1 MKKAVLLIILIQ
13 LSSCKTYTKFNIN
26 ELSQSDTIY
35 HLDLSNRNLKT
46 QPDLSKFTIIELN
59 ISKNRITTFDEN
71 KLPKG
76 IQKLNFSH
84 NRISKR
90 VVFRKERN
98 LESVNFS
105 NNKME
110 SFYFTNGIV
119 KNLNLSNNKLV
130 SIQMPLYNDKR
141 ADTLNVA
148 NNPKLETTEINNIGF
163 PRFYK
168 TLINYSLSTKN

>member
-1 MKKAVLLIILIQ
+1 MKKLISLIIFIL
-13 LSSCKTYTKFNIN
+13 LSSCKTYTKFNSN

>member
-1 MKKAVLLIILIQ
+1 MNKIIVLLLLFQ
-13 LSSCKTYTKFNIN
+13 LSSCKTYTKFNSN

-35 HLDLSNRNLKT
+35 YLDLSNRNLKT
-46 QPDLSKFTIIELN
+46 QPDLSKLTIIELN
-59 ISKNRITTFDEN
+59 ISKNRIATFDEK

-76 IQKLNFSH
+76 IQKINFSN
-84 NRISKR
+84 NRISKK
-90 VVFRKERN
+90 VIFNNARN

-105 NNKME
+105 NNKIE
-110 SFYFTNGIV
+110 SFYYTDGIV

-130 SIQMPLYNDKR
+130 SMQMPLYDDVR

-148 NNPKLETTEINNIGF
+148 NNKQLKTSEINNIGF

-168 TLINYSLSTKN
+168 NLINYSISTKN

>member
-1 MKKAVLLIILIQ
+1 MNKIIALLLLFQ

-35 HLDLSNRNLKT
+35 HLDLSNKNLKT

-59 ISKNRITTFDEN
+59 ISKNRIATFEEN

-76 IQKLNFSH
+76 IKKLNFSH
-84 NRISKR
+84 NKISKK
-90 VVFRKERN
+90 VIFKEERD

-105 NNKME
+105 NNKMK
-110 SFYFTNGIV
+110 SFFYPNGII

-130 SIQMPLYNDKR
+130 TIQMPLYNDKR

-168 TLINYSLSTKN
+168 TLINFSINTKN

>member
-1 MKKAVLLIILIQ
+1 MNKIIVLLLLIQ
-13 LSSCKTYTKFNIN
+13 LSSCKTYTKFNSN

-59 ISKNRITTFDEN
+59 ISKNRIATFDEN

-76 IQKLNFSH
+76 IQKLNFSN
-84 NRISKR
+84 NRISKK
-90 VVFRKERN
+90 VIFREERN
-98 LESVNFS
+98 LEYIDFS
-105 NNKME
+105 DNKIE
-110 SFYFTNGIV
+110 SFFYPNGIV

-130 SIQMPLYNDKR
+130 SIQMPLYNEKR

-148 NNPKLETTEINNIGF
+148 NNLKLETTEINNIGF

>member
-1 MKKAVLLIILIQ
+1 MKKVILLMMLIQ
-13 LSSCKTYTKFNIN
+13 LSSCKTYTKFNTN

-110 SFYFTNGIV
+110 SFYFTNGII

-148 NNPKLETTEINNIGF
+148 NNPKLKTTEINNIGF

>member
-1 MKKAVLLIILIQ
+1 MKKVILLIVLIQ
-13 LSSCKTYTKFNIN
+13 LSSCKTYTKFNTN

-35 HLDLSNRNLKT
+35 HLDLSNKNLKT

-59 ISKNRITTFDEN
+59 ISKNRIATFEEN

-76 IQKLNFSH
+76 IKKLNFSH
-84 NRISKR
+84 NKISKK
-90 VVFRKERN
+90 VIFKEEKDFE
-98 LESVNFS
+98 LVNFS
-105 NNKME
+105 NNKMK
-110 SFYFTNGIV
+110 SFFYPNGII

-130 SIQMPLYNDKR
+130 TIQMPLYNDKR

-168 TLINYSLSTKN
+168 TLINFSINTKN

>member
-1 MKKAVLLIILIQ
+1 MKKLISLIIFIL
-13 LSSCKTYTKFNIN
+13 LSSCKTYTKFNSN

-168 TLINYSLSTKN
+168 TLINFSINTKN

>member
-1 MKKAVLLIILIQ
+1 MKKLISLIIFIL
-13 LSSCKTYTKFNIN
+13 LSSCKTYTKFNSN

-35 HLDLSNRNLKT
+35 YLDLSNRNLKT

-59 ISKNRITTFDEN
+59 ISKNRIAAFDEN

-76 IQKLNFSH
+76 IQKLNFSN
-84 NRISKR
+84 NRISKK
-90 VVFRKERN
+90 VIFNNARN
-98 LESVNFS
+98 LELVNFS
-105 NNKME
+105 NNKIE
-110 SFYFTNGIV
+110 SFYYTNGIV

-130 SIQMPLYNDKR
+130 SIQMSLYDDVK

-148 NNPKLETTEINNIGF
+148 NNKQLKTSEINNIGF

-168 TLINYSLSTKN
+168 TLINYSISTKN

>member
-1 MKKAVLLIILIQ
+1 MKKVILLIILIQ
-13 LSSCKTYTKFNIN
+13 LSSCKTYTKFNTN

-35 HLDLSNRNLKT
+35 YLDLSNRNLKT
-46 QPDLSKFTIIELN
+46 QPDLSKFTILELN
-59 ISKNRITTFDEN
+59 ISKNKIATFDEN

-76 IQKLNFSH
+76 IQKLNFSS
-84 NRISKR
+84 NRISKK

-110 SFYFTNGIV
+110 SFYYTNGIV

-148 NNPKLETTEINNIGF
+148 NNPKLKTTEINNIGF

-168 TLINYSLSTKN
+168 TLINFSINTKN

>member
-1 MKKAVLLIILIQ
+1 MMLIQ
-13 LSSCKTYTKFNIN
+13 LSSCKTYTKFNTN

-168 TLINYSLSTKN
+168 TLIYYSLSTKN

>member
-1 MKKAVLLIILIQ
+1 MMLIQ
-13 LSSCKTYTKFNIN
+13 LSSCKTYTKFNMN

-148 NNPKLETTEINNIGF
+148 NNLKLETTEINNIGF
-163 PRFYK
+163 PRFYE

>member
-1 MKKAVLLIILIQ
+1 MKKLISLIIFIL
-13 LSSCKTYTKFNIN
+13 LSSCKTYTKFNSN

-141 ADTLNVA
+141 ADTLNIA

>member
-1 MKKAVLLIILIQ
+1 MKKVILLIILIQ

-35 HLDLSNRNLKT
+35 HLDLSNKNLKT

-59 ISKNRITTFDEN
+59 ISKNRIATFEEN

-76 IQKLNFSH
+76 IKKLNFSH
-84 NRISKR
+84 NKISKK
-90 VVFRKERN
+90 VIFKEERD

-105 NNKME
+105 NNKMK
-110 SFYFTNGIV
+110 SFFYPNGII

-130 SIQMPLYNDKR
+130 TIQMPLYNDKR

-168 TLINYSLSTKN
+168 TLINFSINTKN

>member
-1 MKKAVLLIILIQ
+1 MKKVILLMILIQ
-13 LSSCKTYTKFNIN
+13 LSSCKTYTKFNSN

-84 NRISKR
+84 NRISKK
-90 VVFRKERN
+90 VVFNEVRN
-98 LESVNFS
+98 LEAVNFS
-105 NNKME
+105 DNKIV
-110 SFYFTNGIV
+110 SFYYTNGII

>member
-1 MKKAVLLIILIQ
+1 MQKIIILFILIQ
-13 LSSCKTYTKFNIN
+13 LSSCKTYTKFNTN

-35 HLDLSNRNLKT
+35 HLDLSNKNLKT

-59 ISKNRITTFDEN
+59 ISKNRIATFEEN

-76 IQKLNFSH
+76 IKKLNFSH
-84 NRISKR
+84 NKISKK
-90 VVFRKERN
+90 VIFKEEKDFE
-98 LESVNFS
+98 LVNFS
-105 NNKME
+105 NNKMK
-110 SFYFTNGIV
+110 SFFYPNGII

-130 SIQMPLYNDKR
+130 TIQMPLYNDKR

-168 TLINYSLSTKN
+168 TLINFSINTKN